1 MQTDPTSLFIILYAR
16 FFRRNKKGK
25 TTVDG
30 ILLGIYKKKIIFFT
44 QKEKEKKESLH
55 RFQMESSK
63 TLYS

>member
-1 MQTDPTSLFIILYAR
+1 MQG
-16 FFRRNKKGK
+16 FFVRNKKGK